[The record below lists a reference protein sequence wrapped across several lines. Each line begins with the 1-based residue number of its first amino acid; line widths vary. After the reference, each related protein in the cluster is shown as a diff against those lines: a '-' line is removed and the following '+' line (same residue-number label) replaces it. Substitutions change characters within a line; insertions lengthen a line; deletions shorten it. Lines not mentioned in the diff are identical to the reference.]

1 MQDKLKG
8 GHEWV
13 IEFESAPESLEQFTE
28 IFVFMLEP
36 IVEKS
41 RAYAVYFGL
50 VEGHIVVTLGFVIG
64 VEFLEFKV

>member
-1 MQDKLKG
+1 MLQLQKFLYVFSTVRKSGDFVLPA
-8 GHEWV
+8 E
-13 IEFESAPESLEQFTE
+13 
-28 IFVFMLEP
+28 FVFMFEP

-41 RAYAVYFGL
+41 RTYAVYFGL